1 MSRYRGPRLKI
12 TRRLGDLPGLV
23 QKRSASQ
30 NPPGEHG
37 ASGGKLSQY
46 ALRLQEKQKI
56 RYHYGVT
63 ERQLWRYV
71 QKARSSKGS
80 TGELLIQLLEN
91 RLDATIFRIGLAP
104 TIRAARQY
112 INHGHVS
119 IDGKKVSIP
128 SVQCTPNQNLT
139 LSLESAVTRPVQPF
153 QRTNLPFELNELLI
167 VEFYSRK

>member
-37 ASGGKLSQY
+37 ATRGKLSQY
-46 ALRLQEKQKI
+46 AIRLQEKQKI

-71 QKARSSKGS
+71 QKARRTKGDDS
-80 TGELLIQLLEN
+80 CSAAVAAAVHSCLCCHGSMHGS
-91 RLDATIFRIGLAP
+91 DA
-104 TIRAARQY
+104 
-112 INHGHVS
+112 VW
-119 IDGKKVSIP
+119 
-128 SVQCTPNQNLT
+128 
-139 LSLESAVTRPVQPF
+139 
-153 QRTNLPFELNELLI
+153 
-167 VEFYSRK
+167 

>member
-37 ASGGKLSQY
+37 ATRGKLSQY
-46 ALRLQEKQKI
+46 AIRLQEKQKI

-71 QKARSSKGS
+71 QKARRTKGS
-80 TGELLIQLLEN
+80 TGELLLNLLEN
-91 RLDATIFRIGLAP
+91 RLDATLFRLGLAP

-112 INHGHVS
+112 INHGHVK
-119 IDGKKVSIP
+119 IDGKKVTIP
-128 SVQCTPNQNLT
+128 SVQCASNQSLT
-139 LSLESAVTRPVQPF
+139 LCIESEKTRPVEAF

-167 VEFYSRK
+167 VEYYSRK